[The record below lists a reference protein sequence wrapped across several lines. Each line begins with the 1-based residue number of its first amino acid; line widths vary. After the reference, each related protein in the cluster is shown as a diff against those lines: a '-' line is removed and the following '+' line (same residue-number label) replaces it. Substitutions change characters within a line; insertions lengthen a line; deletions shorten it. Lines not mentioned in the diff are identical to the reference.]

1 MSKHVLFSV
10 LMFFMLYTSNKI
22 EASSISS
29 ILPQGQEFLLPVQE
43 DTYLLLA
50 HKWESGKVFL
60 DLNINGSFE
69 GDIDGQNDLYGNWE
83 ITNNQKTL
91 TLTNSPEDEEEFNLE
106 YTLSDVSFSSI
117 TLVDKKGKTIV
128 LEIAD

>member
-1 MSKHVLFSV
+1 MSKHVLFSILTL
-10 LMFFMLYTSNKI
+10 LMFCTSNTL
-22 EASSISS
+22 EASSIL
-29 ILPQGQEFLLPVQE
+29 IPKQTPLLIQE

-69 GDIDGQNDLYGNWE
+69 GDINGQSDLYGNWE
-83 ITNNQKTL
+83 IVNDQKTL
-91 TLTNSPEDEEEFNLE
+91 ILTNSPEDEEEFRFE
-106 YTLSDVSFSSI
+106 YTLSNVSFDSI
-117 TLVDKKGKTIV
+117 TLVDKKGKSIV

>member
-1 MSKHVLFSV
+1 
-10 LMFFMLYTSNKI
+10 MFFMLYTSNKI

-29 ILPQGQEFLLPVQE
+29 ILPQGQESLLPVQE

>member
-1 MSKHVLFSV
+1 MSKHVLFSILTL
-10 LMFFMLYTSNKI
+10 LMFCTSNTL
-22 EASSISS
+22 EASSIL
-29 ILPQGQEFLLPVQE
+29 IPKQAPLLIQE

-69 GDIDGQNDLYGNWE
+69 GDINGQSDLYGNWE
-83 ITNNQKTL
+83 IVNDQKTL
-91 TLTNSPEDEEEFNLE
+91 ILTNSPEDEEEFRFE
-106 YTLSDVSFSSI
+106 YTLSNVSFDSI
-117 TLVDKKGKTIV
+117 TLVDKKGKSIV

>member
-10 LMFFMLYTSNKI
+10 LMLFVFCINNPIK
-22 EASSISS
+22 ASSTLPEQQASS
-29 ILPQGQEFLLPVQE
+29 LVQE

-69 GDIDGQNDLYGNWE
+69 GDINGQSDLYGNWE
-83 ITNNQKTL
+83 IVNDQKTL
-91 TLTNSPEDEEEFNLE
+91 ILTNSREDEDEYRFE
-106 YTLSDVSFSSI
+106 YTLLHVSFDSI
-117 TLVDKKGKTIV
+117 TLVDKKGNNIV

>member
-1 MSKHVLFSV
+1 MSKHVFFSV
-10 LMFFMLYTSNKI
+10 LMLFILCTSNSIK
-22 EASSISS
+22 ASST
-29 ILPQGQEFLLPVQE
+29 LPEEQVFLLAQE

-69 GDIDGQNDLYGNWE
+69 GDINGQNDLYGNWE
-83 ITNNQKTL
+83 IVNDQKTL
-91 TLTNSPEDEEEFNLE
+91 ILTNSPEDEEEFRFE
-106 YTLSDVSFSSI
+106 YTLLHVSFDSI
-117 TLVDKKGKTIV
+117 TLVDKKGENII

>member
-1 MSKHVLFSV
+1 MSKNVLISV
-10 LMFFMLYTSNKI
+10 LMLFILCLSTSMD
-22 EASSISS
+22 ASSI
-29 ILPQGQEFLLPVQE
+29 QEKTPTLSQE

-50 HKWESGKVFL
+50 HKWESGKVYL

-69 GDIDGQNDLYGNWE
+69 GEINGQSDLYGNWE
-83 ITNNQKTL
+83 IVNNQKTL
-91 TLTNSPEDEEEFNLE
+91 ILTNSPEDEEEFRYE
-106 YTLSDVSFSSI
+106 YTLSSVSFDSI

>member
-1 MSKHVLFSV
+1 MSKHVLFSILTL
-10 LMFFMLYTSNKI
+10 LMFCASNTL
-22 EASSISS
+22 EASSIL
-29 ILPQGQEFLLPVQE
+29 IPRQTPLLIQE

-69 GDIDGQNDLYGNWE
+69 GDINGQSDLYGNWE
-83 ITNNQKTL
+83 IVNDQKTL
-91 TLTNSPEDEEEFNLE
+91 ILINSPEDEDEFRFE
-106 YTLSDVSFSSI
+106 YTLSDVSFDSI
-117 TLVDKKGKTIV
+117 TLVDKKGKSIV

>member
-10 LMFFMLYTSNKI
+10 LMLFIFCINTPIK
-22 EASSISS
+22 ASSTLPEQQASS
-29 ILPQGQEFLLPVQE
+29 LVQE

-69 GDIDGQNDLYGNWE
+69 GDINGQSDLYGNWE
-83 ITNNQKTL
+83 IVNDQKTL
-91 TLTNSPEDEEEFNLE
+91 ILTNSREDEDEFRFE
-106 YTLSDVSFSSI
+106 YTLLQVSFDSM

>member
-1 MSKHVLFSV
+1 MSKHILFSA
-10 LMFFMLYTSNKI
+10 LMLLILCANKPL
-22 EASSISS
+22 EASST
-29 ILPQGQEFLLPVQE
+29 QEEIPFLIQE

-69 GDIDGQNDLYGNWE
+69 GDINGQDDLYGNWE
-83 ITNNQKTL
+83 IINDQKTL
-91 TLTNSPEDEEEFNLE
+91 ILTNSPEDEEEFRFE

>member
-10 LMFFMLYTSNKI
+10 LILLMFGANNSI

-29 ILPQGQEFLLPVQE
+29 KEETPILFQE

-50 HKWESGKVFL
+50 HKWESGKIFL
-60 DLNINGSFE
+60 DLSINGTFE
-69 GDIDGQNDLYGNWE
+69 GDINNQNDLYGNWE
-83 ITNNQKTL
+83 IIDQKTL
-91 TLTNSPEDEEEFNLE
+91 ILTNSPEDEEEFKFE
-106 YTLSDVSFSSI
+106 YKLSNVSFDSI